1 MPPLVI
7 TAPATPPN
15 AAPPTVL
22 FWRWLM
28 LSHDEQPAMVTAS
41 AVAAQIL
48 VMDAIFMM
56 GLLFLFPEKRWILL
70 VASARFPLGLEPSG
84 SQNIRLRA
92 VKFAQELCQTA
103 R

>member
-1 MPPLVI
+1 
-7 TAPATPPN
+7 
-15 AAPPTVL
+15 
-22 FWRWLM
+22 M

>member
-1 MPPLVI
+1 
-7 TAPATPPN
+7 
-15 AAPPTVL
+15 
-22 FWRWLM
+22 M

-70 VASARFPLGLEPSG
+70 VASARASLLGWSL
-84 SQNIRLRA
+84 QDRKI
-92 VKFAQELCQTA
+92 FACAL
-103 R
+103 